1 MKKKNKIIIVLIFLI
16 FLSVSFIISNIKVKK
31 ISHTPSYNNAE
42 NLYLI
47 KATLEINDTAYK
59 SEIKDKTTI
68 YDFMS
73 KLRDEGKIDFTEKN
87 YVGIGK
93 FIETINGTTGNTQKN
108 WIYYVNGKK
117 AEMGVSDYKINNGD
131 IISWKYESNY

>member
-1 MKKKNKIIIVLIFLI
+1 M
-16 FLSVSFIISNIKVKK
+16 SFTISNVKTK
-31 ISHTPSYNNAE
+31 GSSQTSNYNNTE

-47 KATLEINDTAYK
+47 EATLEVNDIAYE

-73 KLRDEGKIDFTEKN
+73 KLRDEGKINFTEKN
-87 YVGIGK
+87 YIGIGK
-93 FIETINGTTGNTQKN
+93 FIETINGTTGNTEKN